1 MSVVSDFLKKHK
13 ITLGVVGTTLVLGTA
28 YGSCHFAPSL
38 PAEEEPTEQ
47 PAQEEAP
54 VEEEAAAEEEPA
66 AEAPAEEEAPAPS
79 EGE

>member
-54 VEEEAAAEEEPA
+54 AEEEAT
-66 AEAPAEEEAPAPS
+66 EAPAEEAAPAVPS
-79 EGE
+79 EESE